1 MPVSAKILVI
11 TNKCILNKTLDYVN
25 KIKNKTL
32 ENTSANSSG
41 SFLSSISSICVC
53 VIDKIY
59 LKQ

>member
-32 ENTSANSSG
+32 AKYFS
-41 SFLSSISSICVC
+41 
-53 VIDKIY
+53 
-59 LKQ
+59 